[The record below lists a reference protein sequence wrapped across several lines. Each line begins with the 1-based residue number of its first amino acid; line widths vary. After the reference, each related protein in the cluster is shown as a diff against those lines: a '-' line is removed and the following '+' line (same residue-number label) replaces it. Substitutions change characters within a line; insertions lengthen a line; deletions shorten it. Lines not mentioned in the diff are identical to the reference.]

1 MYSVQ
6 AMARS
11 VNPRPARRARSP
23 RGQGDALRDE
33 LIAAAA
39 ALLDETGDPD
49 AVTVRGVASA
59 VGVAPT
65 ALYLHFADRGE
76 LMVAVIEERFAE
88 FARTI
93 DAADPGGDPLEGLLL
108 RGEAYVTFAL
118 EHPGHY
124 RALFFTGYRAAAERP
139 DLVARCQAAGA
150 PAFLALVEAVKRCQ
164 DAGRLHGDDPM
175 PVAVGLWSLV
185 HGYADLARGGRR
197 WPFVTDIATT
207 LRSFVGAFQPVS

>member
-1 MYSVQ
+1 MPS
-6 AMARS
+6 S
-11 VNPRPARRARSP
+11 VNPRAGRRTRSP
-23 RGQGDALRDE
+23 RGQGETLREE

-49 AVTVRGVASA
+49 GVTVRGVTAA

-65 ALYLHFADRGE
+65 ALYLHFADRAD
-76 LMVAVIEERFAE
+76 LLVAVIEERFAE

-139 DLVARCQAAGA
+139 ELVARCHAASA
-150 PAFLALVEAVKRCQ
+150 PSFLALVDAVKRCQ
-164 DAGRLHGDDPM
+164 DAGRLRGGDPM
-175 PVAVGLWSLV
+175 PVAVGFWSLV

-197 WPFVTDIATT
+197 WPFTTDIATT
-207 LRSFVGAFQPVS
+207 LRGFIGAFQPTAT

>member
-1 MYSVQ
+1 V
-6 AMARS
+6 
-11 VNPRPARRARSP
+11 RRARSP

-49 AVTVRGVASA
+49 AVTVRRVASA

-65 ALYLHFADRGE
+65 ALYLHFADRAE

-164 DAGRLHGDDPM
+164 DADRLHGDDPM

-197 WPFVTDIATT
+197 WPFVTDIGTT
-207 LRSFVGAFQPVS
+207 LRSFVGAFQPAM